1 MQDRLAPSSS
11 HLVPRLVG
19 KAVACLLVVVR
30 VVLVLVVQLRLLAEA
45 RLTLLLQVVL
55 CALPLAMVHLVVI

>member
-1 MQDRLAPSSS
+1 MA
-11 HLVPRLVG
+11 
-19 KAVACLLVVVR
+19 VVR

-55 CALPLAMVHLVVI
+55 CALPLAMVHLVVIFACSLQGSLQLSAANFL